1 MATMPKD
8 ELDNGG
14 QFNRTLTLG
23 LVDSVGSAIVRG
35 EYQGRPFPTEAELSK
50 EHGISRSV
58 TREAIKMVT
67 AKGLLGARP
76 KIGTFVQPEE
86 NWNLFDT
93 DVLRWLME
101 QKLSRSLL
109 RQFNELRMTVEPQA
123 AAWAARRATP
133 AQVTAILS
141 GLTRMRE
148 AADGN
153 GDPLA
158 ADIDFHVAVLRASGN
173 PFLSQFRDI
182 VTTALRT
189 SIRVTN
195 RQAGGKACIGDHEAV
210 YVAIAAG
217 KPEVASEAMAKL
229 IGDVLDYL
237 DRSPTAGD

>member
-8 ELDNGG
+8 ELDSGG

-23 LVDSVGSAIVRG
+23 LVDAVGSAIVRG
-35 EYQGRPFPTEAELSK
+35 EYQGHPFPTEAELSR

-58 TREAIKMVT
+58 TREAIKMIT

-76 KIGTFVQPEE
+76 KIGTFVQPQE

-101 QKLSRSLL
+101 QKLSRGLL

-133 AQVTAILS
+133 AQVTAIQS

-182 VTTALRT
+182 VTTALHT

-195 RQAGGKACIGDHEAV
+195 RQAGGKACIPDHEAV

-217 KPEVASEAMAKL
+217 KPDIARDAMAKL

-237 DRSPTAGD
+237 DRTPEA

>member
-8 ELDNGG
+8 ELDNGS
-14 QFNRTLTLG
+14 QFNRTLTMG
-23 LVDSVGSAIVRG
+23 LVDAVGSAIVRG
-35 EYQGRPFPTEAELSK
+35 EYQGRPFPTEADLSK

-76 KIGTFVQPEE
+76 KIGTFVQPQE

-101 QKLSRSLL
+101 QKLSRALL

-182 VTTALRT
+182 VTTALHT

-210 YVAIAAG
+210 YLAIASG
-217 KPEVASEAMAKL
+217 KPEAASEAMGKL

-237 DRSPTAGD
+237 DRSPAAED

>member
-1 MATMPKD
+1 MATWPKE
-8 ELDNGG
+8 ELDSGN
-14 QFNRTLTLG
+14 QFGRTLTLN
-23 LVDSVGSAIVRG
+23 LVDAVGRAIVRG
-35 EYQGRPFPTEAELSK
+35 EYADRPFPTEADLSK

-58 TREAIKMVT
+58 TREAIKMIT

-76 KIGTFVQPEE
+76 KIGTFIQPEE
-86 NWNLFDT
+86 SWNLFDV

-101 QKLSRSLL
+101 QKLSSALL
-109 RQFNELRMTVEPQA
+109 RQFNELRLTVEPQA
-123 AAWAARRATP
+123 AAWAARRARP

-148 AADGN
+148 AAEGN
-153 GDPLA
+153 GDPLS

-195 RQAGGKACIGDHEAV
+195 RQAGGKACIDDHAAV
-210 YVAIAAG
+210 YEAIAAG
-217 KPEVASEAMAKL
+217 KPEEAAAAMAKL
-229 IGDVLDYL
+229 IDDVLDYI
-237 DRSPTAGD
+237 DRTPPRD